1 MLKPNDP
8 QTQQKQEAEQILRRA
23 EQESHGVF
31 TGAMQRLMQI
41 SGLSRA
47 ETAPAEDR
55 IEVWARRIGRSLGV
69 IAAILLVLNLFTGW
83 LF

>member
-1 MLKPNDP
+1 MTSSD
-8 QTQQKQEAEQILRRA
+8 QRTQQEREAEQILRRA

-41 SGLSRA
+41 SGLTRG

-55 IEVWARRIGRSLGV
+55 IEVWARRIGRSLGA

-83 LF
+83 FF